1 MRSVLIELGPW
12 SPFALPVVWA
22 AVLAF
27 VLLWQ
32 LLENRQSGQKILA
45 RDLLTSTG
53 ISLVAALVLYVL
65 VNRYAPVSIK
75 AYGVMMLVGYT
86 VAAVW
91 MYHAGRQDRLT
102 VSAVIDMA
110 LLALLGGI
118 VGGRVLYVILSHE
131 EFTSWHQI
139 FDLWSG
145 GLSFHGGVIGGF
157 VALWLYARHQGY
169 RLTFIMDLFAMNI
182 PIAYGFARIGCFLN
196 GCCHGSPSDLPWAVV
211 FPPGGACTLPGEHL
225 HPTQLYA
232 TLLSWCIFG
241 ILVWLRPRM
250 RREGHLFLAFLM
262 LYSVMRFGLE
272 FTRAGVSA
280 EYVVPG
286 GWLTV
291 AQLASICIFAAAAIW
306 MALTTPR
313 GRREE
318 ALADDTRSG

>member
-12 SPFALPVVWA
+12 SPTALPLVWA

-32 LLENRQSGQKILA
+32 VLENREAGQKLQK
-45 RDLLTSTG
+45 RDLLASAG

-65 VNRYAPVSIK
+65 VNRFAPVSIK
-75 AYGVMMLVGYT
+75 GYGVMMLVGYT
-86 VAAVW
+86 VASIW
-91 MYHAGRQDRLT
+91 MYHAGKDHNLT

-118 VGGRVLYVILSHE
+118 VGARVLYVVLAHN
-131 EFTSWHQI
+131 EFSSPQQVL
-139 FDLWSG
+139 DLWSG

-169 RLTFIMDLFAMNI
+169 RLTLLCDLFAMNI
-182 PIAYGFARIGCFLN
+182 PLAYGFARIGCFLN
-196 GCCHGSPSDLPWAVV
+196 GCCHGSPTDLPWAVV

-250 RREGHLFLAFLM
+250 RREGHLLLAFLM

-280 EYVVPG
+280 QYIQPG
-286 GWLTV
+286 SWMTV
-291 AQLASICIFAAAAIW
+291 AQLASACIFVVAGLW
-306 MALTTPR
+306 MALTIPR
-313 GRREE
+313 GRRSK
-318 ALADDTRSG
+318 ASADDVRPD